1 MSGGPQ
7 AGAAACPGVRRPEV
21 QLTAGAGLARAEGR
35 GLGRVIDAG
44 IAWHPARLARDAF
57 ALTFRGSRRDLEEV
71 TVGRVRAALVF
82 LLLAARCFHLAQ
94 AGIDLAAGHGAYTR
108 LGLAGGL
115 AAACVA
121 ESVLFAAVIVRARR
135 LTLGALLGD
144 AVFGIA
150 GLAVMSAAT
159 IAAPGRAG
167 SLNWML
173 PYTVTTAVGLGL
185 LFAGDAQREPAT
197 GGQVRPGNG
206 VRRLWPLV
214 LARAMIVGALA
225 AAYIVSVNL
234 PRRLPGDRPAQLWS
248 NDANYAAFFLAAVVL
263 AVLLRRWLA
272 VISRR
277 NAEAVRQ
284 AAQLSH
290 EAHWRAMTVDVFGPV
305 LELLDSLTVI
315 GEQVPASLRAEAGR
329 LISLIEAVNPLTGG
343 PAARGLGADSIEG
356 GSG

>member
-1 MSGGPQ
+1 
-7 AGAAACPGVRRPEV
+7 
-21 QLTAGAGLARAEGR
+21 
-35 GLGRVIDAG
+35 VIDRG

-71 TVGRVRAALVF
+71 TVGRVQAALLF

-94 AGIDLAAGHGAYTR
+94 AGIDLAAGHGVYTR
-108 LGLAGGL
+108 PGLAGGL

-121 ESVLFAAVIVRARR
+121 ESALFAAVTLRERR

-150 GLAVMSAAT
+150 GLVVMSAAT
-159 IAAPGRAG
+159 SAAPGRAG

-185 LFAGDAQREPAT
+185 LFAGDARPEPAT
-197 GGQVRPGNG
+197 GGPARPGNG
-206 VRRLWPLV
+206 VRRWPLV
-214 LARAMIVGALA
+214 LARAVAVGALA
-225 AAYIVSVNL
+225 AAYIVSMNL

-277 NAEAVRQ
+277 NADAVRQ

-305 LELLDSLTVI
+305 LELLDSLAVI

-329 LISLIEAVNPLTGG
+329 LISLIEAVNPLTGSTA
-343 PAARGLGADSIEG
+343 PRGLGAEAIEG
-356 GSG
+356 GSWWLT